1 MSNQP
6 RRPSRVQPT
15 QWASMNLEH
24 RKRCANK
31 HRRRADK
38 ARTEAKKR
46 LNDLMVAGPLLVIDG
61 RVFIEAPQLSIQA
74 VMNCSS
80 GGCGS
85 SDLWPK

>member
-15 QWASMNLEH
+15 QWASMTIEQ

-31 HRRRADK
+31 HRRRAEK
-38 ARTEAKKR
+38 ARAEAKKR
-46 LNDLMVAGPLLVIDG
+46 SEALMVAGPLLVING
-61 RVFIEAPQLSIQA
+61 RVFIEAPQLSVQA

>member
-6 RRPSRVQPT
+6 RRPSRVQQT
-15 QWASMNLEH
+15 QWASMNLEQ

-38 ARTEAKKR
+38 ARAEVKKR
-46 LNDLMVAGPLLVIDG
+46 LKDLMVAGPLLVIDG
-61 RVFIEAPQLSIQA
+61 RVFIEAPQLSVQA

-80 GGCGS
+80 GGCDS
-85 SDLWPK
+85 SEVWPK

>member
-6 RRPSRVQPT
+6 RRPSRVQPK
-15 QWASMNLEH
+15 QWESMTIEQ

-31 HRRRADK
+31 HRRRAEKDR
-38 ARTEAKKR
+38 AEAKKR
-46 LNDLMVAGPLLVIDG
+46 LKDLMVAGPLLVIDG

-80 GGCGS
+80 GDCGS
-85 SDLWPK
+85 NDLWPK

>member
-15 QWASMNLEH
+15 QWANMNLEQ

-31 HRRRADK
+31 HLRRAEK
-38 ARTEAKKR
+38 ARAEAKKR
-46 LNDLMVAGPLLVIDG
+46 LKDLMVAGPLLVIDV
-61 RVFIEAPQLSIQA
+61 RVFIEAPQLSVQA

-85 SDLWPK
+85 SEVWPK